1 MREEVRSSSG
11 AAADPPIAVAR
22 SSSPPHTPVAS
33 SAGASSPALQTNVA
47 SIDWLGGRQAS
58 RVDSSSQVAPHAC
71 QPSHSFDAV
80 GTALDSAPTCRP
92 WERGDLL
99 RRLATFKPSTWA
111 SKPKA
116 ASSLACAQRGWVN
129 IDHDKI
135 ECESCDAH
143 LIFSALPSWSPVEVA
158 NAGEAFAEQLDAAHQ
173 NNCPWRGNSCADS
186 LVQLHLTQSALIGGF
201 KDRCDGLLQFTSLPV
216 VASSA
221 IENMRLTRGTQ
232 IDHLLSQSVTFLSG
246 VLGCKAESTAGI
258 DIHQYSSCGYSQAQ
272 KLISLCG
279 WEPRWL
285 PNVQDCEENSTH
297 SAKNAPSVG
306 PDEPFY
312 PHFVDHRNSFSASA
326 KKDKGKGKM
335 PLNDSGCSMRSPLLD
350 CSLCGATVRMLD
362 FRSVLRPSR
371 FSPNNIDAPETGRKP
386 TLTRG
391 ISAASGINEWATDGV
406 ERGQAEGR
414 DEAATNE
421 GRFGVDLNL
430 TMAGGLPSTQSDMPA
445 LSAQFNNGGMGR
457 DLMIGQPTGS
467 EVGDCETSYESRGP
481 SSRKRNLEEGGST
494 ADNPQDRLQHA
505 DSIGGNFIDRDGE
518 EVDDAAQDSDIPNKK
533 SRGFDLFDAY
543 RSSSGAGPSRNLCFD
558 LDADAAMFDHSR
570 DLDLATVD
578 RPAARESMRA
588 SSVIAMDTV
597 RASEENSMDSVEY
610 YPGNGNDIDMPS
622 SSTHNNV
629 EMNDVLDLNY
639 SNQAQ
644 QSANAQPAA
653 GSDARDIG
661 GSSTNEG
668 EEVINAETA
677 PTFGRDQLS
686 FGISGGSV
694 GMGAS
699 HEAEI
704 HGNAASLH
712 RTESVVAD
720 AEPVAELTET
730 MGQTGESAPGP
741 GLMDEF
747 VPEEVDREEPHG
759 DSQDMMSRSVG
770 QADSGSKIY
779 GSTKADSVE
788 SGEKMGHDAGHG
800 SSMRPSLSCNAGTC
814 AGFDP
819 SKDDVTQTGKILTSQ
834 DALKGL
840 DYDPGN
846 GLGVTNGENDYE
858 SGLPEF
864 DPVKHH
870 NSYCPWVNG
879 TVAAACCNN
888 TGSSSSTSA
897 LCGWQLTIDA
907 LDTFQ
912 SLGQA
917 QNQMMQSDSAASL
930 YMDDQITH
938 NRKLGRRASEVE
950 ERTSR
955 SAMPLCSFYASTS
968 VPVAKPQQSSPS
980 SKPTATA
987 AVAAVATTI
996 PARTATTTNVSTAAG
1011 ALSLHLPE
1019 LPSQVKDKILSL
1031 ELMGVDYRRALSLNP
1046 ALRDAAPES
1055 IHAVVTFLQSRGLH
1069 FKDLGRVFGMCPSV
1083 LTASVRAH
1091 LRPVFAFLSDDLGLP
1106 EPAHRRAIVKCPR
1119 LLACSVRDQL
1129 RPALLYLR
1137 RLGFRDTRALALQ
1150 DPILLVSSVERT
1162 MAPKL
1167 EYLASGLGMSR
1178 DDAVAM
1184 VLRCPALLTFSIE
1197 RNYKPKFEYLV
1208 EAMGGGVDDVKAFP
1222 QYFSFS
1228 LEKRIVPRH
1237 RAAVEAGVAMPLPDM
1252 LKVTDEEFREM
1263 LDKEQKLLEQQTAAT
1278 DD

>member
-11 AAADPPIAVAR
+11 AAAEPALAVAR
-22 SSSPPHTPVAS
+22 SSSPPQTPVAS
-33 SAGASSPALQTNVA
+33 SAGASSPAMQNNVA
-47 SIDWLGGRQAS
+47 SADWLGGRQAS

-71 QPSHSFDAV
+71 QPSNSFDAA
-80 GTALDSAPTCRP
+80 GNALDSAPSCRP

-99 RRLATFKPSTWA
+99 RRLATFKPSAWG

-129 IDHDKI
+129 VDLDKI
-135 ECESCDAH
+135 ECESCGAH
-143 LIFSALPSWSPVEVA
+143 LIFSALTSWSPVEVA
-158 NAGEAFAEQLDAAHQ
+158 NAGEAFAEQLDAAHL
-173 NNCPWRGNSCADS
+173 NSCPWRGNGCADS

-221 IENMRLTRGTQ
+221 IENMKLTRSTQ
-232 IDHLLSQSVTFLSG
+232 IDRLLSQSITFLSG
-246 VLGCKAESTAGI
+246 VLGCKAESTAGA
-258 DIHQYSSCGYSQAQ
+258 DIHQDSSCSYSQAQ

-297 SAKNAPSVG
+297 SAKNVPSVA

-312 PHFVDHRNSFSASA
+312 PHFGEHHKNSFSASA
-326 KKDKGKGKM
+326 KKDKGKGKV

-350 CSLCGATVRMLD
+350 CSLCGATVRMWD

-371 FSPNNIDAPETGRKP
+371 FSPNNIDAPETGRKL

-391 ISAASGINEWATDGV
+391 VSAASGINEWVTHGL
-406 ERGQAEGR
+406 ERGQAEGH
-414 DEAATNE
+414 DDAATNE
-421 GRFGVDLNL
+421 GKSLSNVGVDLNL
-430 TMAGGLPSTQSDMPA
+430 TMAGGLPSPQSVFPA
-445 LSAQFNNGGMGR
+445 ASERFNSGGMGR

-494 ADNPQDRLQHA
+494 ADNPQDRLHHA
-505 DSIGGNFIDRDGE
+505 DSIEGNFIDRDGE

-543 RSSSGAGPSRNLCFD
+543 RPSSGAGPSRNFCFD
-558 LDADAAMFDHSR
+558 RDMDAGMFSHSR
-570 DLDLATVD
+570 DVDLAATE
-578 RPAARESMRA
+578 RPAARDSLRA

-597 RASEENSMDSVEY
+597 RSSEEDSMESVEY
-610 YPGNGNDIDMPS
+610 YPGDGNDIDMPS
-622 SSTHNNV
+622 SSAQRNID
-629 EMNDVLDLNY
+629 MNDALDLNY

-653 GSDARDIG
+653 GSEAREIG

-677 PTFGRDQLS
+677 PAFGRDQLS
-686 FGISGGSV
+686 LGISGGSV

-712 RTESVVAD
+712 RAESVVAD
-720 AEPVAELTET
+720 AEPIAELTET

-759 DSQDMMSRSVG
+759 DSQDMVSRSVG

-779 GSTKADSVE
+779 GCTKADSVE
-788 SGEKMGHDAGHG
+788 SGEKIGNGTGHE
-800 SSMRPSLSCNAGTC
+800 STMRPSLSCNAGMYT
-814 AGFDP
+814 GFDQ
-819 SKDDVTQTGKILTSQ
+819 SKDDVTQSGKILTTG
-834 DALKGL
+834 DALMGL

-846 GLGVTNGENDYE
+846 GLGATNGENDYE
-858 SGLPEF
+858 SGLLEF

-888 TGSSSSTSA
+888 NTGSSSSSSTLS
-897 LCGWQLTIDA
+897 GWQLTIDA

-917 QNQMMQSDSAASL
+917 QNQIMQSDSAASFH
-930 YMDDQITH
+930 MDDKLAP
-938 NRKLGRRASEVE
+938 NRKLVRKASV
-950 ERTSR
+950 SR
-955 SAMPLCSFYASTS
+955 SYG
-968 VPVAKPQQSSPS
+968 K
-980 SKPTATA
+980 
-987 AVAAVATTI
+987 
-996 PARTATTTNVSTAAG
+996 
-1011 ALSLHLPE
+1011 
-1019 LPSQVKDKILSL
+1019 
-1031 ELMGVDYRRALSLNP
+1031 Y
-1046 ALRDAAPES
+1046 
-1055 IHAVVTFLQSRGLH
+1055 
-1069 FKDLGRVFGMCPSV
+1069 
-1083 LTASVRAH
+1083 
-1091 LRPVFAFLSDDLGLP
+1091 
-1106 EPAHRRAIVKCPR
+1106 
-1119 LLACSVRDQL
+1119 
-1129 RPALLYLR
+1129 
-1137 RLGFRDTRALALQ
+1137 
-1150 DPILLVSSVERT
+1150 
-1162 MAPKL
+1162 
-1167 EYLASGLGMSR
+1167 
-1178 DDAVAM
+1178 
-1184 VLRCPALLTFSIE
+1184 
-1197 RNYKPKFEYLV
+1197 
-1208 EAMGGGVDDVKAFP
+1208 
-1222 QYFSFS
+1222 
-1228 LEKRIVPRH
+1228 
-1237 RAAVEAGVAMPLPDM
+1237 
-1252 LKVTDEEFREM
+1252 
-1263 LDKEQKLLEQQTAAT
+1263 
-1278 DD
+1278 

>member
-11 AAADPPIAVAR
+11 AVAEPAIAIAR
-22 SSSPPHTPVAS
+22 SSSPPQTPVAS
-33 SAGASSPALQTNVA
+33 SAGASSPAMQANVA

-111 SKPKA
+111 SKRKG
-116 ASSLACAQRGWVN
+116 ASALACAQRGWVN
-129 IDHDKI
+129 IDHNKI
-135 ECESCDAH
+135 ECESCGAH
-143 LIFSALPSWSPVEVA
+143 LIFSALTSWSPIEVA

-173 NNCPWRGNSCADS
+173 NSCPWRGNSCAGS
-186 LVQLHLTQSALIGGF
+186 LVQLHLTQSALVGGF
-201 KDRCDGLLQFTSLPV
+201 KDRCDGLLQFLSLP
-216 VASSA
+216 AIAPSA

-232 IDHLLSQSVTFLSG
+232 IDRLLSQSVTFLSG
-246 VLGCKAESTAGI
+246 VLGCKAESTTV
-258 DIHQYSSCGYSQAQ
+258 DIHQDSSCGYSQAQ

-297 SAKNAPSVG
+297 SAKNALSVG

-312 PHFVDHRNSFSASA
+312 SHFVDHKTSFSASV

-371 FSPNNIDAPETGRKP
+371 FSPNNIDAPETGRKL

-406 ERGQAEGR
+406 QRGQAEGR

-421 GRFGVDLNL
+421 VKSLSNVGVDLNL
-430 TMAGGLPSTQSDMPA
+430 TMAGGLPSTQSAMPA
-445 LSAQFNNGGMGR
+445 STQFNNGGMGR

-467 EVGDCETSYESRGP
+467 EVGDCETSYESHGP
-481 SSRKRNLEEGGST
+481 GSRKRNLEEGGST
-494 ADNPQDRLQHA
+494 ADNPQDGLQHA
-505 DSIGGNFIDRDGE
+505 DSIDGNFIDRDGE
-518 EVDDAAQDSDIPNKK
+518 EVDDAAQDSDIRNKK

-558 LDADAAMFDHSR
+558 LDPEAAMFGHSR
-570 DLDLATVD
+570 SRDIDLVAVE
-578 RPAARESMRA
+578 RPSARESLRA

-597 RASEENSMDSVEY
+597 RALEENSMDSVEY
-610 YPGNGNDIDMPS
+610 YPGEGNDIDMPS
-622 SSTHNNV
+622 SSANQNV

-644 QSANAQPAA
+644 QSANVQPAA

-668 EEVINAETA
+668 EEVINSETA

-686 FGISGGSV
+686 LGISGGSV

-704 HGNAASLH
+704 HGNVASLQ
-712 RTESVVAD
+712 RTESVVGD
-720 AEPVAELTET
+720 AEPIAELTET

-747 VPEEVDREEPHG
+747 VPEEVDREGLHG

-788 SGEKMGHDAGHG
+788 SGEKIGHDPGHG
-800 SSMRPSLSCNAGTC
+800 SSMRPSLSCNAGMY
-814 AGFDP
+814 AGVDP
-819 SKDDVTQTGKILTSQ
+819 SKDDVTQAGKILNTD
-834 DALKGL
+834 DASMGL

-846 GLGVTNGENDYE
+846 GLGATNGENDYE
-858 SGLPEF
+858 SGLLEF

-879 TVAAACCNN
+879 TVVAACCNN

-897 LCGWQLTIDA
+897 LSGWQLTIDA

-917 QNQMMQSDSAASL
+917 QNQIMGSDSAASL
-930 YMDDQITH
+930 YMDDQLTH
-938 NRKLGRRASEVE
+938 NRKLGRRPSM
-950 ERTSR
+950 SR
-955 SAMPLCSFYASTS
+955 SY
-968 VPVAKPQQSSPS
+968 
-980 SKPTATA
+980 
-987 AVAAVATTI
+987 
-996 PARTATTTNVSTAAG
+996 G
-1011 ALSLHLPE
+1011 
-1019 LPSQVKDKILSL
+1019 
-1031 ELMGVDYRRALSLNP
+1031 
-1046 ALRDAAPES
+1046 
-1055 IHAVVTFLQSRGLH
+1055 
-1069 FKDLGRVFGMCPSV
+1069 
-1083 LTASVRAH
+1083 
-1091 LRPVFAFLSDDLGLP
+1091 
-1106 EPAHRRAIVKCPR
+1106 KC
-1119 LLACSVRDQL
+1119 
-1129 RPALLYLR
+1129 
-1137 RLGFRDTRALALQ
+1137 
-1150 DPILLVSSVERT
+1150 
-1162 MAPKL
+1162 
-1167 EYLASGLGMSR
+1167 
-1178 DDAVAM
+1178 
-1184 VLRCPALLTFSIE
+1184 
-1197 RNYKPKFEYLV
+1197 
-1208 EAMGGGVDDVKAFP
+1208 
-1222 QYFSFS
+1222 
-1228 LEKRIVPRH
+1228 
-1237 RAAVEAGVAMPLPDM
+1237 
-1252 LKVTDEEFREM
+1252 
-1263 LDKEQKLLEQQTAAT
+1263 
-1278 DD
+1278 

>member
-11 AAADPPIAVAR
+11 TAAEPTLAVAR

-33 SAGASSPALQTNVA
+33 SAGASSAAMQTNIA
-47 SIDWLGGRQAS
+47 SIDWLGGKQAS
-58 RVDSSSQVAPHAC
+58 RVDSSSQVAPHAY
-71 QPSHSFDAV
+71 QPSHSFDAA
-80 GTALDSAPTCRP
+80 GTALDSAPSCRP

-116 ASSLACAQRGWVN
+116 ASSMACAQRGWVN
-129 IDHDKI
+129 IDLDKI
-135 ECESCDAH
+135 ECESCGAH
-143 LIFSALPSWSPVEVA
+143 LIFGALTSWSPIEVA

-173 NNCPWRGNSCADS
+173 NSCPWRGNSCADS

-201 KDRCDGLLQFTSLPV
+201 KDRCDGLLQFTSLPMI
-216 VASSA
+216 ASSA
-221 IENMRLTRGTQ
+221 IENMRLTRNIQ
-232 IDHLLSQSVTFLSG
+232 IDRLLSQSITFLSG
-246 VLGCKAESTAGI
+246 VLGCKAESTAGVG
-258 DIHQYSSCGYSQAQ
+258 IHQDSSCSYSQAQ

-312 PHFVDHRNSFSASA
+312 PHFVEHHKNSFSASA
-326 KKDKGKGKM
+326 KKDKGKGKI

-350 CSLCGATVRMLD
+350 CSLCGATVRMWD
-362 FRSVLRPSR
+362 FRSVPRPSH
-371 FSPNNIDAPETGRKP
+371 FSPNNIVAPETGRKL

-391 ISAASGINEWATDGV
+391 ISAASGINEWVTDGV

-414 DEAATNE
+414 DEEATNE
-421 GRFGVDLNL
+421 GKSLSNIGVDLNL
-430 TMAGGLPSTQSDMPA
+430 TMAGGLQSTQSAMPPA
-445 LSAQFNNGGMGR
+445 SERFNNGGMGR
-457 DLMIGQPTGS
+457 DLMIGLPTGS

-505 DSIGGNFIDRDGE
+505 DSIEGNFIDRDGE

-533 SRGFDLFDAY
+533 SRGFDLFYAC
-543 RSSSGAGPSRNLCFD
+543 RPSSGAGPSRNLCFD
-558 LDADAAMFDHSR
+558 PDADAGMFSHSR
-570 DLDLATVD
+570 AVDLAAVE
-578 RPAARESMRA
+578 RPAARGSLRA

-597 RASEENSMDSVEY
+597 RTSEEDSMESVEY
-610 YPGNGNDIDMPS
+610 YPDDGNDIDMPS
-622 SSTHNNV
+622 SSAHRNI
-629 EMNDVLDLNY
+629 EMNDALDLNY

-653 GSDARDIG
+653 GSDAREIG

-677 PTFGRDQLS
+677 PAFGRDQLS
-686 FGISGGSV
+686 LGISGGSV

-712 RTESVVAD
+712 RAESVVGD
-720 AEPVAELTET
+720 AEPIAELTET

-759 DSQDMMSRSVG
+759 DSQDMVSQSVS

-779 GSTKADSVE
+779 GCTKADSVE
-788 SGEKMGHDAGHG
+788 SGEKIGHATGHE
-800 SSMRPSLSCNAGTC
+800 SSMCPSLSCNAGMYD
-814 AGFDP
+814 GFGP
-819 SKDDVTQTGKILTSQ
+819 SKDDVTQAGKILTTD
-834 DALKGL
+834 DALMGL

-846 GLGVTNGENDYE
+846 GLGATNGENDYE
-858 SGLPEF
+858 SGLLEF

-897 LCGWQLTIDA
+897 LSGWQLTVDA

-912 SLGQA
+912 SPGQA
-917 QNQMMQSDSAASL
+917 QNQTMQSDSAASL

-938 NRKLGRRASEVE
+938 NRKLGRRASV
-950 ERTSR
+950 SR
-955 SAMPLCSFYASTS
+955 SY
-968 VPVAKPQQSSPS
+968 
-980 SKPTATA
+980 
-987 AVAAVATTI
+987 
-996 PARTATTTNVSTAAG
+996 G
-1011 ALSLHLPE
+1011 
-1019 LPSQVKDKILSL
+1019 
-1031 ELMGVDYRRALSLNP
+1031 
-1046 ALRDAAPES
+1046 
-1055 IHAVVTFLQSRGLH
+1055 
-1069 FKDLGRVFGMCPSV
+1069 
-1083 LTASVRAH
+1083 
-1091 LRPVFAFLSDDLGLP
+1091 
-1106 EPAHRRAIVKCPR
+1106 KC
-1119 LLACSVRDQL
+1119 
-1129 RPALLYLR
+1129 
-1137 RLGFRDTRALALQ
+1137 
-1150 DPILLVSSVERT
+1150 
-1162 MAPKL
+1162 
-1167 EYLASGLGMSR
+1167 
-1178 DDAVAM
+1178 
-1184 VLRCPALLTFSIE
+1184 
-1197 RNYKPKFEYLV
+1197 
-1208 EAMGGGVDDVKAFP
+1208 
-1222 QYFSFS
+1222 
-1228 LEKRIVPRH
+1228 
-1237 RAAVEAGVAMPLPDM
+1237 
-1252 LKVTDEEFREM
+1252 
-1263 LDKEQKLLEQQTAAT
+1263 
-1278 DD
+1278 